1 MNIFS
6 GGSLQ
11 EYSAT
16 KVSLSSQRSLP
27 RVIVHKSSST
37 VSAEQECALAALQH
51 LLAPCCSNNRL
62 KPQSIHPGD
71 QRLHSGMQRQVIPP
85 HQHVDQLQVEVCM
98 LWQLI
103 EQQILQQQWT
113 GHSKYSLESG
123 PSNASMQSQGVID

>member
-6 GGSLQ
+6 GGRLQ

-16 KVSLSSQRSLP
+16 KVSLSSQP
-27 RVIVHKSSST
+27 
-37 VSAEQECALAALQH
+37 
-51 LLAPCCSNNRL
+51 LLASCYSAQIFPPQYQQNRNVLLLPFSIFWLRAVPTIGL

-71 QRLHSGMQRQVIPP
+71 QRLHSGMQRQVISPR
-85 HQHVDQLQVEVCM
+85 QHVDQLQVEVRM

-113 GHSKYSLESG
+113 G
-123 PSNASMQSQGVID
+123 SQQI